1 MSLAPANKMPSFSYI
16 NSNRYELTFATYVAQ
31 VIRVDNELAVVTVY
45 DQAGNTIP
53 IPDSFEVRNNVTTA
67 LAARLG
73 QQFILQWQHSCT
85 FRYQDEIV
93 CRLTNQKQQSA
104 FLGQYPGASHTT
116 VVLP

>member
-1 MSLAPANKMPSFSYI
+1 MSLVPADKTPSFSYI
-16 NSNRYELTFATYVAQ
+16 NNNRYELTFATYV
-31 VIRVDNELAVVTVY
+31 VKVTRVDNELAVVTVY

-73 QQFILQWQHSCT
+73 QQFILQWQHSYT

-93 CRLTNQKQQSA
+93 CRFNNQKQQSA
-104 FLGQYPGASHTT
+104 FLGQYPGASHVT
-116 VVLP
+116 VTLP